1 MAGMGYMK
9 RVADAICRIGKG
21 ILFIGFSVQT
31 VLGTVWMCCNFMKGQ
46 AFGAPSGWLYPFLL
60 WIVGDCVW
68 VLYLVQ
74 LCLAYYAVRKFLA
87 PLLPEGIFWE
97 NWGSLAL
104 LTLPMAL
111 QCHMAAL
118 PYSAVSSLFL
128 LELCFCRKLF
138 QGGNL
143 VRETVA
149 GAACWLALWAL
160 LPEYGM
166 FGAVPL
172 VLSLLVQCRMRPGE
186 GRRLVAACLV
196 VAALSGILGGLKG
209 LLPAPDGRKVTWEQ
223 AMASRFAWPSLW
235 NDSQKWPKELAE
247 AAGNCVW
254 DASYTPAHMEQILF
268 PAIEEAAGENAGVLY
283 GKMAQ
288 FAWQNHK
295 IRVLKEIAWDVL
307 GYGAAPAILQ
317 LQLIGRAYDSYSGR
331 NYEIMFQNTPVLT
344 KYYVSYG
351 CWGFVAGLGAGAL
364 LGVAGLLAGGIRLHH
379 GKMCFA
385 GVCVACGGVLVLAY
399 TMRGAGM
406 MDYKCTVAIVELWAA
421 WLLSGMGVSY
431 VGKEVQDEV

>member
-1 MAGMGYMK
+1 MK
-9 RVADAICRIGKG
+9 RVADAVCRIGKG

-31 VLGTVWMCCNFMKGQ
+31 VLGIVWTCCNFMKGQ
-46 AFGAPSGWLYPFLL
+46 TFGAPSGWLYPFLL
-60 WIVGDCVW
+60 WMVGDSVW

-74 LCLAYYAVRKFLA
+74 LCLAYYAGRKFLA
-87 PLLPEGIFWE
+87 PLLPEGVFWE
-97 NWGSLAL
+97 NWGSLVL

-160 LPEYGM
+160 LPEYGLP
-166 FGAVPL
+166 GAVPL
-172 VLSLLVQCRMRPGE
+172 VLSLLVQCRMRPKE

-196 VAALSGILGGLKG
+196 VAALSGILGGLKS
-209 LLPAPDGRKVTWEQ
+209 LLPAPAGRKVTWEQ

-235 NDSQKWPKELAE
+235 NDSQKWPQELAE
-247 AAGNCVW
+247 AAGDCVW

-268 PAIEEAAGENAGVLY
+268 PVIEEAAGENAGVLY

-295 IRVLKEIAWDVL
+295 VRIWKEIAWDVL
-307 GYGAAPAILQ
+307 GYGAAPGILQ
-317 LQLIGRAYDSYSGR
+317 LQLTGRAYDSYSGR
-331 NYEIMFQNTPVLT
+331 NYEIMFRNTPVLT

-351 CWGFVAGLGAGAL
+351 CWWFVAGLGVGAL
-364 LGVAGLLAGGIRLHH
+364 LGVAGLLAGGIRLHR

-385 GVCVACGGVLVLAY
+385 GVCVACGVGLALAY

-421 WLLSGMGVSY
+421 WLLSSMGVSY